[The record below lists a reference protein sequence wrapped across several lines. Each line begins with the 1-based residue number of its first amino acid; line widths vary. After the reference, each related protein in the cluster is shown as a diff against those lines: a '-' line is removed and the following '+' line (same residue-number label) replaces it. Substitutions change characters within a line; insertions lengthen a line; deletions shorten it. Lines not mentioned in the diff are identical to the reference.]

1 MRPRYRREPR
11 EPARITTCPPT
22 RRTRFR
28 PARARRTMTA
38 HARHAYSPTV
48 AMNCPSCGS
57 DAPVDARFCPACGHA
72 LVTRQ
77 DERRVAT
84 VLFADLV
91 GFTRLSESA
100 DPEHVKNL
108 VDRTFERLA
117 ADVVSYGGQVD
128 KVIGDALVAI
138 FGAPVAHEDDAERAV
153 RAGLR
158 MHERLEQL
166 NRDGGLDLRM
176 RIGINTGE
184 VLVGALRAG
193 GDYTAMGDVVNTASR
208 LQTIAQPGQVVV
220 GPATHAATSRAV
232 RYEPLG
238 SLSVKGREESVNA
251 WQAVSAIAP
260 PGAAHRT
267 ARHPPRRPRRRVR
280 GAAGL
285 AHDRGHPPPDA
296 LHHDGRR
303 GRRREDPA
311 RGRARVRG
319 GRAPR
324 CARPHR
330 ALHPVRRDRRVV
342 SDRRDGRGRLLRRPR
357 RRHRRPAQR
366 RAPRGGVL
374 PRRQDRRRRDRTH
387 RGRPAHA

>member
-1 MRPRYRREPR
+1 
-11 EPARITTCPPT
+11 
-22 RRTRFR
+22 
-28 PARARRTMTA
+28 
-38 HARHAYSPTV
+38 
-48 AMNCPSCGS
+48 MNCSSCGS
-57 DAPVDARFCPACGHA
+57 ATPEGARFCPTCGHP

-100 DPEHVKNL
+100 DPEQVKNI

-138 FGAPVAHEDDAERAV
+138 FGAPVAQEDDAERAV

-158 MHERLEQL
+158 MQERLEQL

-208 LQTIAQPGQVVV
+208 LQELAPPGRVVV
-220 GPATHAATSRAV
+220 GPDTYASTASIF

-238 SLSVKGREESVNA
+238 DVE
-251 WQAVSAIAP
+251 
-260 PGAAHRT
+260 
-267 ARHPPRRPRRRVR
+267 
-280 GAAGL
+280 
-285 AHDRGHPPPDA
+285 
-296 LHHDGRR
+296 
-303 GRRREDPA
+303 A
-311 RGRARVRG
+311 RGREAAVP
-319 GRAPR
+319 AWI
-324 CARPHR
+324 AHE
-330 ALHPVRRDRRVV
+330 ALTEP
-342 SDRRDGRGRLLRRPR
+342 G
-357 RRHRRPAQR
+357 R
-366 RAPRGGVL
+366 RAPRRVSRLVGRDNEASVL
-374 PRRQDRRRRDRTH
+374 QGALVAAMEHRHPTLVLLTGEAGIGKSRLAEDVILRVVMTH
-387 RGRPAHA
+387 QARVLSGRAVPYGATNAWWPIAEVMRAACN

>member
-1 MRPRYRREPR
+1 MPV
-11 EPARITTCPPT
+11 PT
-22 RRTRFR
+22 LRS
-28 PARARRTMTA
+28 
-38 HARHAYSPTV
+38 HA

-57 DAPVDARFCPACGHA
+57 TAPEGARFCPACGHA

-100 DPEHVKNL
+100 DPEQVKNI

-158 MHERLEQL
+158 MQERLEQL
-166 NRDGGLDLRM
+166 NRDAGLDLRM

-238 SLSVKGREESVNA
+238 SLSVKGREEAVDA

-260 PGAAHRT
+260 PG
-267 ARHPPRRPRRRVR
+267 
-280 GAAGL
+280 
-285 AHDRGHPPPDA
+285 
-296 LHHDGRR
+296 
-303 GRRREDPA
+303 
-311 RGRARVRG
+311 
-319 GRAPR
+319 
-324 CARPHR
+324 RPHR
-330 ALHPVRRDRRVV
+330 APGHAAGRAATTSSSCCGRRSPPRSRAG
-342 SDRRDGRGRLLRRPR
+342 GR
-357 RRHRRPAQR
+357 
-366 RAPRGGVL
+366 
-374 PRRQDRRRRDRTH
+374 TSS
-387 RGRPAHA
+387 

>member
-1 MRPRYRREPR
+1 MTRDARREPDS
-11 EPARITTCPPT
+11 I
-22 RRTRFR
+22 
-28 PARARRTMTA
+28 
-38 HARHAYSPTV
+38 H

-57 DAPVDARFCPACGHA
+57 LAPDGARFCPSCGHA

-91 GFTRLSESA
+91 GFTSLSESA
-100 DPEHVKNL
+100 DPEQVKNI

-117 ADVVSYGGQVD
+117 GDVVSYGGQVD

-158 MHERLEQL
+158 MQERLEQL

-238 SLSVKGREESVNA
+238 SLSVKGRDGAVDA

-260 PGAAHRT
+260 PGART
-267 ARHPPRRPRRRVR
+267 ARPVTPLVGRDDEFIVLRASLTTAVTRRRTHFIMMVGEAGVGKTR
-280 GAAGL
+280 LAAELGNE
-285 AHDRGHPPPDA
+285 AVEQHD
-296 LHHDGRR
+296 
-303 GRRREDPA
+303 
-311 RGRARVRG
+311 ARVLTGHCIPYGETDAWYPIGAMVAAACCVDLDDDADVQRSAAHHAAMSVLCRRS
-319 GRAPR
+319 RAD
-324 CARPHR
+324 RP
-330 ALHPVRRDRRVV
+330 
-342 SDRRDGRGRLLRRPR
+342 LLPSS
-357 RRHRRPAQR
+357 
-366 RAPRGGVL
+366 
-374 PRRQDRRRRDRTH
+374 
-387 RGRPAHA
+387 